1 MSKVFDFIL
10 TATGCVM
17 YTGMGIMLLGCL
29 LSNIGYFKKNYKLL
43 YLVLGVAALAY
54 LFVAF
59 NYGFAIAS
67 FAMIGIPMFVMLAI
81 GMLCFAISEPVWFA
95 LFILASMAL
104 GGYSSYEYEQA
115 HRIMFR

>member
-1 MSKVFDFIL
+1 MSKIFDFIL
-10 TATGCVM
+10 TAAGCVM

-29 LSNIGYFKKNYKLL
+29 LSKIGYFKKNYKLL
-43 YLVLGVAALAY
+43 YLVLGIAALAY

-81 GMLCFAISEPVWFA
+81 GMLCFAISEPMWFA

-104 GGYSSYEYEQA
+104 GGYSSYEYEPA